1 MKPRT
6 LALTPALLAG
16 VLLGTGPAL
25 ADPPAGKGKD
35 KGATDAPS
43 AAAYAPGQSGEHGR
57 PAFSSKERGEIER
70 YFRANPDARK
80 QLPPGL
86 AKKNK
91 LPPGWQKKLEPGQ
104 RVPDDVWAR
113 RVALPREIKLP
124 EEKGVIRVRIDD
136 RVVKVAE
143 RTREVLDVL
152 NLPPP

>member
-1 MKPRT
+1 MRPWSFALIT
-6 LALTPALLAG
+6 LALLLA
-16 VLLGTGPAL
+16 GPAL
-25 ADPPAGKGKD
+25 ADPDRGKD
-35 KGATDAPS
+35 KAKGDAS
-43 AAAYAPGQSGEHGR
+43 AAEVAPGKSGAGGR
-57 PAFSSKERGEIER
+57 PAFSTKERGEIER
-70 YFRANPDARK
+70 YFRSNPEARK

-91 LPPGWQKKLEPGQ
+91 LPPGWQKKLAPGQ

-113 RVALPREIKLP
+113 RVALPEELKLP